1 MQMELIAC
9 HSVLSLASNYR
20 ADYLRNFFELG
31 RSGLASI
38 ETGQPIA
45 YLIPA
50 GQGRDENVAKMLGTL
65 LEQGVEVYRLDHEL
79 HGITATES
87 IHFRRDPSTRR
98 LFLTQPMH
106 EIPAGS
112 YIILLNQPYR
122 QNVLAL
128 FEPQVYPDRTTA
140 TGEAERPYDV
150 AGWTLPMQMGI
161 DAPAVL
167 SITEP
172 ANQRKLTLINSE
184 NDVRKDLGLR
194 LSTGDKSPIVNPVG
208 ADVRVAVYQNSRAGN
223 MDEGWTRY
231 VFDTFNVPYNSL
243 SETSIN
249 DINPRANFDAIVLPS
264 EQSRANADSEVSETT
279 GRGISDKGYANL
291 AKFVE
296 DGGTLICFD
305 GSCAAVIRQMKL
317 PLRNVLAGVRS
328 SDFYC
333 PGSIL
338 SINVNTANPIAR
350 TMSKDTDAYFINSSA
365 FEATGSNVEVVA
377 RYAKDDVLRSGW
389 LRGEDK
395 IKDKIALAEIAMGKG
410 RIVLFAFRPQH
421 RGQTWGTFPFI
432 WNAINLSVAK

>member
-1 MQMELIAC
+1 
-9 HSVLSLASNYR
+9 
-20 ADYLRNFFELG
+20 
-31 RSGLASI
+31 
-38 ETGQPIA
+38 
-45 YLIPA
+45 
-50 GQGRDENVAKMLGTL
+50 
-65 LEQGVEVYRLDHEL
+65 VEVYRLDKEL
-79 HGITATES
+79 HGMTGAQVLRKLPNGVRQVTILSGAGS
-87 IHFRRDPSTRR
+87 AP
-98 LFLTQPMH
+98 

-112 YIILLNQPYR
+112 YIVFINQPYR

-150 AGWTLPMQMGI
+150 AGWTLPMSMGI
-161 DAPAVL
+161 ETPAVISL
-167 SITEP
+167 TEP
-172 ANQRKLTLINSE
+172 SDQRKLTLIKSE
-184 NDVRKDLGLR
+184 NDVRKDLALP
-194 LSTGDKSPIVNPVG
+194 LWTSDKSPVVNPIKPGIRVG
-208 ADVRVAVYQNSRAGN
+208 IYQNSRSGN

-231 VFDTFNVPYNSL
+231 VFDAFNVPFKSVN
-243 SETSIN
+243 ETTLN
-249 DINPRANFDAIVLPS
+249 DADPSANFDALVLPS
-264 EQSRANADSEVSETT
+264 EQARGNQDSDAPAQSENT
-279 GRGISDKGYANL
+279 RGISEKGYANL

-296 DGGTLICFD
+296 GGGTLICFD

-338 SINVNTANPIAR
+338 RINVDTANPIAR
-350 TMSKDTDAYFINSSA
+350 AMSKDTDAYFISSSA
-365 FEATGSNVEVVA
+365 FETTDNKVQVVA

-395 IKDKIALAEIAMGKG
+395 IKDKIALAEMAVGKG

-432 WNAINLSVAK
+432 WNAINLSAAQ